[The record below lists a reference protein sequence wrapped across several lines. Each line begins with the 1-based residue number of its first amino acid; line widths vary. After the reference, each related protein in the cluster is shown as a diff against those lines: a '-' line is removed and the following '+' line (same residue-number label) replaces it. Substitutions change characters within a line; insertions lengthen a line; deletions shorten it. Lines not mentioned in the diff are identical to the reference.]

1 MNETK
6 KREVL
11 LGIVM
16 LSAGLI
22 YLFLTM
28 SLPRRG
34 FVDAA
39 FVPYVLALAM
49 CALGVLQLLA
59 GRRLPSEVPSDTD
72 AAAEAGPADYRTVL
86 KTLGLIV
93 GYIALLDP
101 IGFPIM
107 TAIYLFA
114 QFIVLTPADKKIN
127 YRAYGLIAI
136 VSSAVIFITFRYG
149 FDLLLSAGLLAGIL

>member
-1 MNETK
+1 MNEIK
-6 KREVL
+6 KSEVL

-16 LSAGLI
+16 LSAGLL

-28 SLPRRG
+28 NLPRKG

-49 CALGVLQLLA
+49 CALGVLQMLA
-59 GRRLPSEVPSDTD
+59 GRRPSLEVPSETD
-72 AAAEAGPADYRTVL
+72 AAAEGGTADYRTVL

-93 GYIALLDP
+93 AYIALLDP
-101 IGFPIM
+101 IGFPII
-107 TAIYLFA
+107 TAIYLFV
-114 QFIVLTPADKKIN
+114 QFIVLTPADNKVN

-136 VSSAVIFITFRYG
+136 VSSAVIFVTFRYG
-149 FDLLLSAGLLAGIL
+149 FDLLLPAGLLAGIL

>member
-1 MNETK
+1 MNDIK

-34 FVDAA
+34 FIDAA

-49 CALGVLQLLA
+49 CALGVMQLLA
-59 GRRLPSEVPSDTD
+59 GRQLPSNITSDTD
-72 AAAEAGPADYRTVL
+72 TAEEAGPADYRTVL

-107 TAIYLFA
+107 TAIYLFV
-114 QFIVLTPADKKIN
+114 QFIVLTPADRKVD
-127 YRAYGLIAI
+127 YRTYGLIAI
-136 VSSAVIFITFRYG
+136 VASVVIFITFRYG
-149 FDLLLSAGLLAGIL
+149 FELVLPAGLLSSIL